1 MASANI
7 NVNQPEMVSLSSL
20 TQTPNAASQVMI
32 SLPTTQAG
40 TPSIPGVLVAV
51 PFAPMEY
58 ETDLSR
64 PRVAGAGKGRVL
76 WMAPDF

>member
-1 MASANI
+1 
-7 NVNQPEMVSLSSL
+7 
-20 TQTPNAASQVMI
+20 MI
-32 SLPTTQAG
+32 SLPTSQAG
-40 TPSIPGVLVAV
+40 TPLVPGVLVAV

>member
-1 MASANI
+1 MTSKNVNI
-7 NVNQPEMVSLSSL
+7 NQPEMCTLSSL
-20 TQTPNAASQVMI
+20 TQAPNAASRVMI
-32 SLPTTQAG
+32 SLPTSQAG
-40 TPSIPGVLVAV
+40 TPLVPGVLVAV
-51 PFAPMEY
+51 AFAPMEY